1 MGAAGGC
8 HGRGRG
14 SFLVM
19 AKRSRVHFELV
30 SVWFMGRR
38 EKSERIRKRS
48 AASEVNVLRF
58 IRLC

>member
-1 MGAAGGC
+1 MA
-8 HGRGRG
+8 RGRG

-38 EKSERIRKRS
+38 GEKKREKKKKKHCES
-48 AASEVNVLRF
+48 SKCFTVYSFVLK
-58 IRLC
+58 